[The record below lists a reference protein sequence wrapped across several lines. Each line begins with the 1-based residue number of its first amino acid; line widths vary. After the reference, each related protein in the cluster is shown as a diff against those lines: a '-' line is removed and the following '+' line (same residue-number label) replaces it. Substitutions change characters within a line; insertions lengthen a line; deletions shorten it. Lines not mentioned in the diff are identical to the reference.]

1 MKYFV
6 ADFKIVCEAEQL
18 QVARELLSA
27 AACEAGFEAFED
39 SDEGLQGY
47 VQRPMYDKEALDA
60 SIADY
65 MPDGVS
71 VSYEVEEVPDQDWN
85 QGWEDEGFEPI
96 GVNENLVIYD
106 AKHTDR
112 EMFAGDD
119 GVMRIFIE
127 ARNAFGT
134 GTHQTTR
141 MILRRLLGMDV
152 HGKSVLDCGCGTGI
166 LGITASRLGADPV
179 LGYDIDEWSADNAQ
193 HNAALN
199 GVENMDV
206 LLGDASVLDNVEDRF
221 DIATSCHPADAY
233 LAGHL
238 TQQAQMFGFPYSGKD
253 IDIKNPLSD
262 GQTLNVADSE
272 CRVLHIPGHTK
283 GHSAFYFPNHD
294 LVFSGDALFHL
305 SIGRT
310 DFPGGDYSSLIE
322 SIENKLLT
330 LPRQTIVLPGHG
342 EKTSI
347 GFEQTNNPYL

>member
-6 ADFKIVCEAEQL
+6 ANFKIECEAELMQP
-18 QVARELLSA
+18 ARELLSA

-39 SDEGLQGY
+39 TDDGLLGY

-60 SIADY
+60 AIADY
-65 MPDGVS
+65 MPEGAA
-71 VSYEVEEVPDQDWN
+71 VSYAVEEVPDQNWN

-96 GVNENLVIYD
+96 GVSDNLVIYD

-141 MILRRLLGMDV
+141 MILRRLLAMDV
-152 HGKSVLDCGCGTGI
+152 QGKSVLDCGCGTGI

-199 GVENMDV
+199 GVENMSV
-206 LLGDASVLDNVEDRF
+206 MLGDASVLDNVAECF
-221 DIATSCHPADAY
+221 DVVIANINRNILIADM
-233 LAGHL
+233 LAFRAHMKEG
-238 TQQAQMFGFPYSGKD
+238 AQLILSGFYEADVPMIEAVAKKHG
-253 IDIKNPLSD
+253 LSLCD
-262 GQTLNVADSE
+262 VVTDEEWA
-272 CRVLHIPGHTK
+272 C
-283 GHSAFYFPNHD
+283 
-294 LVFSGDALFHL
+294 ALF
-305 SIGRT
+305 
-310 DFPGGDYSSLIE
+310 
-322 SIENKLLT
+322 K
-330 LPRQTIVLPGHG
+330 
-342 EKTSI
+342 
-347 GFEQTNNPYL
+347 

>member
-6 ADFKIVCEAEQL
+6 ANFKIECEVELMQP
-18 QVARELLSA
+18 ARELLSA

-39 SDEGLQGY
+39 TDDGLLGY

-60 SIADY
+60 AIADY
-65 MPDGVS
+65 MPEGAA
-71 VSYEVEEVPDQDWN
+71 VSYAVEEVSDQNWN

-96 GVNENLVIYD
+96 GVSDNLVIYD

-141 MILRRLLGMDV
+141 MILRRLLAMDV
-152 HGKSVLDCGCGTGI
+152 QGKSVLDCGCGTGI

-199 GVENMDV
+199 GVENMSV
-206 LLGDASVLDNVEDRF
+206 MLGDASVLNNVAECF
-221 DIATSCHPADAY
+221 DVVIANINRNILIADMPAFRAHMKQ
-233 LAGHL
+233 G
-238 TQQAQMFGFPYSGKD
+238 AQLILSGFYEADVPMIEAAAKEHGLS
-253 IDIKNPLSD
+253 LSD
-262 GQTLNVADSE
+262 VVTDEEWA
-272 CRVLHIPGHTK
+272 C
-283 GHSAFYFPNHD
+283 
-294 LVFSGDALFHL
+294 ALFC
-305 SIGRT
+305 
-310 DFPGGDYSSLIE
+310 
-322 SIENKLLT
+322 
-330 LPRQTIVLPGHG
+330 
-342 EKTSI
+342 
-347 GFEQTNNPYL
+347 